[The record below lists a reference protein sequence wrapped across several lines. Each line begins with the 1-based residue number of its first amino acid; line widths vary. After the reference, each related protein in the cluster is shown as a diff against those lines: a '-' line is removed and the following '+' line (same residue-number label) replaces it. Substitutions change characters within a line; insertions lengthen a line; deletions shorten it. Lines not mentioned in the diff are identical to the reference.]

1 MKKTVL
7 MVFLTTSMTFA
18 YMAEVKKT
26 DINITINSKEKSLKK
41 DAKLELKAGDIVCY
55 KSGDGRLVIKG
66 ENYKKQITKKSSPC
80 RKLPTT
86 KDEAKD
92 IKVMAMISSVFR
104 KSKEES
110 VNGASRAETQIKEL
124 KKEIKLDENKKYILV
139 ENKDWGPLP
148 VSLTIVDKDDKA
160 IGSFEN
166 TEDDV
171 TSFLIPTSN
180 LKSGYTFKV
189 TNNFDDSLAVIE
201 IK

>member
-1 MKKTVL
+1 MKKTL
-7 MVFLTTSMTFA
+7 LIAFLTTNITFA

-55 KSGDGRLVIKG
+55 KSGNGRLIIKG
-66 ENYKKQITKKSSPC
+66 DNYKKQISKKSSPC

-86 KDEAKD
+86 KNEPKD
-92 IKVMAMISSVFR
+92 IKVMAMISSVFK

-110 VNGASRAETQIKEL
+110 VNGVSRKDTKVKES
-124 KKEIKLDENKKYILV
+124 KKEIKLDENKKYILI

-148 VSLTIVDKDDKA
+148 ITLTIVDNSGKE
-160 IGSFEN
+160 ISSFEN
-166 TEDDV
+166 AEDDV
-171 TSFLIPTSN
+171 TSFLIPTSS

-189 TNNFDDSLAVIE
+189 TNTFDDSLAIIE

>member
-80 RKLPTT
+80 RKLPMTKNET
-86 KDEAKD
+86 KDN
-92 IKVMAMISSVFR
+92 KVMDMISSVFK
-104 KSKEES
+104 KSKEEG
-110 VNGASRAETQIKEL
+110 VNGASREETKIKEL

-148 VSLTIVDKDDKA
+148 VTLTIVDNDNKA

-166 TEDDV
+166 IEDDV
-171 TSFLIPTSN
+171 TSFLIPTSS